1 MLPCNMA
8 GSTEDALTAAL
19 GGKSLAVSF
28 DMFED
33 MSVASN
39 LLEFPVSMTFLKTCL
54 LNLNCQGLLS
64 LQSLKMCL
72 LCLTCLLLMCM

>member
-8 GSTEDALTAAL
+8 GSTEDAVTAAL

-39 LLEFPVSMTFLKTCL
+39 LLELAVSMSILKTRL
-54 LNLNCQGLLS
+54 LHLNCQGLL
-64 LQSLKMCL
+64 CL
-72 LCLTCLLLMCM
+72 YKV